1 MKILHITPY
10 YYPAMGGAE
19 VQAKEIC
26 ERLARRGHDVTVMT
40 MNPRGTSDGGDDL
53 KAVEVLNGV
62 TVSRFRPADKVH
74 DLFNGLLGL
83 RGAHRLLG
91 LAVGEDRI
99 QMLAIGPCSL
109 SAFRLIARLKPEVV
123 AVSNWYCGALAYQA
137 CLARRLWTFA
147 LVGIPLFHTERDW
160 SRSSL
165 YAGMLE
171 RCDAVLALTEHE
183 RTFIEQRCARDNVH
197 VVGVGVDPTM
207 FRNADRGRI
216 RDRYGIGDAPL
227 VGYVGRMTAVKGVAI
242 LIEAMKIVWR
252 TDSRVRL
259 LLAGAGLPTGAG
271 GQDDIARTLAGLSE
285 AERSRIIIVGGF
297 TDGEKAAIFDAL
309 DVFAMPSIAES
320 FGIAYLE
327 AWVCRKPV
335 IGSRIGSTQCV
346 IENGVDGLLVEPENP
361 EDLAGAIRR
370 LLSNRPLREQM
381 GRAGCSKT
389 ISRFTW
395 DAITDKVEHI
405 YHQLEMTI
413 VDQRPAGPVKK
424 PWRRQHSHRG

>member
-1 MKILHITPY
+1 
-10 YYPAMGGAE
+10 
-19 VQAKEIC
+19 
-26 ERLARRGHDVTVMT
+26 
-40 MNPRGTSDGGDDL
+40 
-53 KAVEVLNGV
+53 
-62 TVSRFRPADKVH
+62 
-74 DLFNGLLGL
+74 
-83 RGAHRLLG
+83 
-91 LAVGEDRI
+91 
-99 QMLAIGPCSL
+99 
-109 SAFRLIARLKPEVV
+109 
-123 AVSNWYCGALAYQA
+123 
-137 CLARRLWTFA
+137 
-147 LVGIPLFHTERDW
+147 
-160 SRSSL
+160 
-165 YAGMLE
+165 
-171 RCDAVLALTEHE
+171 
-183 RTFIEQRCARDNVH
+183 
-197 VVGVGVDPTM
+197 M

>member
-26 ERLARRGHDVTVMT
+26 DRLARRGHAVTVLT
-40 MNPRGTSDGGDDL
+40 MNRRGTSDGGDDL

-62 TVSRFRPADKVH
+62 TVRRFRPADKVH
-74 DLFNGLLGL
+74 DLFKGLLGL

-109 SAFRLIARLKPEVV
+109 SAFRLIARLKPDVV
-123 AVSNWYCGALAYQA
+123 VVSNWYCSALAYQA

-171 RCDAVLALTEHE
+171 RCDGVVALTEHE
-183 RTFIEQRCARDNVH
+183 RSFIEQRSARDNVH
-197 VVGVGVDPTM
+197 VVGVGADPTM
-207 FRNADRGRI
+207 FRQANGGRI
-216 RDRYGIGDAPL
+216 RDRHGIGDASL

-259 LLAGAGLPTGAG
+259 LLAGAGLPTGPG
-271 GQDDIARTLAGLSE
+271 RQDEVARAFAGLSDV
-285 AERSRIIIVGGF
+285 ERSRIILVGRF
-297 TDGEKAAIFDAL
+297 TDGEKASLFDAL
-309 DVFAMPSIAES
+309 DVFAMTSIAES

-327 AWVCRKPV
+327 AWLCKKPV

-346 IENGVDGLLVEPENP
+346 IENGVDGMLVEPENP

-370 LLSNRPLREQM
+370 LLSDRPLREQM
-381 GRAGCSKT
+381 GRIGHSKT
-389 ISRFTW
+389 MTRFTW
-395 DAITDKVEHI
+395 ETITDEVEDI
-405 YHQLEMTI
+405 YRRLHAAI
-413 VDQRPAGPVKK
+413 VNQRPAGLVKR
-424 PWRRQHSHRG
+424 PLRRRKSC

>member
-26 ERLARRGHDVTVMT
+26 ERLARRGHDVTVLT
-40 MNPRGTSDGGDDL
+40 MNRRGTSDGGDDL

-62 TVSRFRPADKVH
+62 TVRRFRPADKVH

-109 SAFRLIARLKPEVV
+109 SAFRLIARLKPDVV
-123 AVSNWYCGALAYQA
+123 AVSNWYCSALAYQA
-137 CLARRLWTFA
+137 CQARRLWTFA

-171 RCDAVLALTEHE
+171 RCDAVVALTEHE
-183 RTFIEQRCARDNVH
+183 ENFIEQRSTKDNVH
-197 VVGVGVDPTM
+197 VVGAGVDPSA
-207 FRNADRGRI
+207 FWKADGTEI
-216 RDRYGIGDAPL
+216 RDRYGIRGAPL
-227 VGYVGRMTAVKGVAI
+227 VGYVGRMTAVKGVAT
-242 LIEAMKIVWR
+242 LIEAMRTVWR
-252 TDSRVRL
+252 TDPSVRL
-259 LLAGAGLPTGAG
+259 LLAGSGLLTGSSH
-271 GQDDIARTLAGLSE
+271 QDEVARAFAGLSDV
-285 AERSRIIIVGGF
+285 ERSRIILVGRF
-297 TDGEKAAIFDAL
+297 TDGEKASLFDAL

-327 AWVCRKPV
+327 AWVCKKPV

-346 IENGVDGLLVEPENP
+346 IENGVDGMLVEPENP
-361 EDLAGAIRR
+361 EDLAGAICR
-370 LLSNRPLREQM
+370 LLSDRPLREQM
-381 GRAGCSKT
+381 GRTGHSKT
-389 ISRFTW
+389 MTRFTW
-395 DAITDKVEHI
+395 ETITDEVEDI
-405 YHQLEMTI
+405 YRRLHAAI
-413 VDQRPAGPVKK
+413 VNQRPAGLVKR
-424 PWRRQHSHRG
+424 PMRRRKSC